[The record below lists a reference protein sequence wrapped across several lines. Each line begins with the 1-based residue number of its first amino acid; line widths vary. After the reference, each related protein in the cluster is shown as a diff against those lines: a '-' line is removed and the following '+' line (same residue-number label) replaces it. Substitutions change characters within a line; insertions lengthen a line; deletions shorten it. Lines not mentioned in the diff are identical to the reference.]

1 MKFGKIVFGM
11 LVGILFLLL
20 SSSFMMAAEPR
31 NLIMETLDRG
41 LTILKDPSLN
51 VPEKFQERRQKY
63 FEEISSIID
72 FEEMSKIALSQHW
85 DKRSPEEKRE
95 FVKLFTEFLLN
106 NYVEKISTYSE
117 GEIVCL
123 GEKQKNNYSNVKIKF
138 IKKKGKKITV
148 IFCLLYK
155 HGKWK
160 IYDMVLKR
168 MSLIKHYRRQ
178 FNSILV
184 KSSYEKLYQKLNEK
198 NTKLNHKQIEK
209 LSLNAIPLIR
219 AQSNGN
225 NTLLHSIV

>member
-155 HGKWK
+155 QGKWK
-160 IYDMVLKR
+160 IYDMVVKR

-198 NTKLNHKQIEK
+198 NAKLNHKQIEK
-209 LSLNAIPLIR
+209 LSLNAIPFIR